1 MQKTFSIIFHT
12 KEDFE
17 KALSMTKTLVPDY
30 ISASEL
36 EMTWN
41 DEWWRYQA
49 VHELDEVDITVDT
62 YEL

>member
-1 MQKTFSIIFHT
+1 MEKTFSIIFHT

-17 KALSMTKTLVPDY
+17 EALSMTKILVPDH
-30 ISASEL
+30 ISASQV

-41 DEWWRYQA
+41 DEWWRDQA
-49 VHELDEVDITVDT
+49 VHELGEVDITVDT